1 MPAISSAGLDAMAR
15 KAIELGNIR
24 RGGLSAIVQ
33 AEDRVV
39 VKPWIAASQKPD
51 GRATAGSRGR
61 S

>member
-1 MPAISSAGLDAMAR
+1 MVR
-15 KAIELGNIR
+15 KAIELGNTR

-33 AEDRVV
+33 AEDWVV

-51 GRATAGSRGR
+51 GRATARSRGR